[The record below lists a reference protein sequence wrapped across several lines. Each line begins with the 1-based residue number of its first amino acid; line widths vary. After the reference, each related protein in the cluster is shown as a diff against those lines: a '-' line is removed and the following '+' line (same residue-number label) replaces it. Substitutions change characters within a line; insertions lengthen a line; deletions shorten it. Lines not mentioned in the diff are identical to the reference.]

1 MRRSRS
7 TLQPT
12 FVQRNRA
19 RLIWAGALVAV
30 LALGGLAYFSLTAP
44 AYACSIQW
52 VAEATPTP
60 QPSETPRL
68 GYPQED
74 MGRSHVPAGTKVKYL
89 YCPPASGNHYTEP
102 QGPLQPRVYGPNEKA
117 IPEGWVHN
125 LEHGGLV
132 LVYNCS
138 SSTGGDGCSDAA
150 QATMKQLYSSWPLS
164 PVCQLQ
170 PGVVGPVIA
179 RFDDMAYPYA
189 AMVWDEV
196 LPLQTLD
203 TQQILAFFAQQAE
216 RTNPEQ
222 QCAPPSAEPSAA
234 PSPTAAPTTSQTQ
247 APASAAPSSS
257 PAPAAS

>member
-1 MRRSRS
+1 M
-7 TLQPT
+7 
-12 FVQRNRA
+12 QRNRA
-19 RLIWAGALVAV
+19 RLIWAGALAAV
-30 LALGGLAYFSLTAP
+30 LAVGGLAYFSLTAP

-60 QPSETPRL
+60 QPSATARI

-74 MGRSHVPAGTKVKYL
+74 MGRSHVAVGTKVKYL
-89 YCPPASGNHYTEP
+89 YCPPASGNHYSAVP
-102 QGPLQPRVYGPNEKA
+102 QAPIQPRVYGPNEKA

-138 SSTGGDGCSDAA
+138 SATGGDGCSDTA
-150 QATMKQLYSSWPLS
+150 QATMKQLYNSWPLS
-164 PVCQLQ
+164 PICQLQ
-170 PGVVGPVIA
+170 AGVVGPVIA

-189 AMVWDEV
+189 ALLWDEV

-203 TQQILAFFAQQAE
+203 TPQILAFFQQRAE
-216 RTNPEQ
+216 RINPEQ
-222 QCAPPSAEPSAA
+222 QPGCATPSAGPSAA
-234 PSPTAAPTTSQTQ
+234 PSATPAPTTSPTQ
-247 APASAAPSSS
+247 APASAAPSTS

>member
-1 MRRSRS
+1 M
-7 TLQPT
+7 
-12 FVQRNRA
+12 A
-19 RLIWAGALVAV
+19 A

-52 VAEATPTP
+52 VAQPTPTP
-60 QPSETPRL
+60 QPSATARL

-74 MGRSHVPAGTKVKYL
+74 MLRDHVPVGTKVKYL
-89 YCPPASGNHYTEP
+89 YCPPASGDHYSSAG
-102 QGPLQPRVYGPNEKA
+102 QGPIQPRVYGPNEKA

-138 SSTGGDGCSDAA
+138 PTTGGDGCTDTKQAA
-150 QATMKQLYSSWPLS
+150 MKQLYSSWPLS
-164 PVCQLQ
+164 PICQLQ

-189 AMVWDEV
+189 ALLWDQI

-203 TQQILAFFAQQAE
+203 TPQILAFFQQQGE

-222 QCAPPSAEPSAA
+222 QPNCASPSAGPSAA
-234 PSPTAAPTTSQTQ
+234 PSATAAPTGTPTSSPTQ
-247 APASAAPSSS
+247 APASAVPSVS

>member
-1 MRRSRS
+1 
-7 TLQPT
+7 
-12 FVQRNRA
+12 V
-19 RLIWAGALVAV
+19 LV
-30 LALGGLAYFSLTAP
+30 LGGLAYFSLTAP

-60 QPSETPRL
+60 RPSATARL

-74 MGRSHVPAGTKVKYL
+74 MGRSHVPVGTKVKYL
-89 YCPPASGNHYTEP
+89 YCPPASGNHYAAAP
-102 QGPLQPRVYGPNEKA
+102 QGPVQARVYGPNEKA

-138 SSTGGDGCSDAA
+138 SSTGGDGCSDTA
-150 QATMKQLYSSWPLS
+150 QTAMKQLFSSWPLS
-164 PVCQLQ
+164 PICQLQ

-189 AMVWDEV
+189 ALLWDQI

-203 TQQILAFFAQQAE
+203 AQQILAFFAQQAE
-216 RTNPEQ
+216 RTDPEQ
-222 QCAPPSAEPSAA
+222 QCAPPSAGPSAA
-234 PSPTAAPTTSQTQ
+234 PSASAPSATPAPTTGPTQ
-247 APASAAPSSS
+247 APASAVPSTS